1 MQFNSAA
8 WSFLSHKTKKSLIF
22 PMNDFPRLSFLLF
35 ALRLLITENQII
47 NIRCIRLAMR
57 IVPNLEHTYH
67 LLLSLLFCSPLFCS
81 IYRQKSMRF
90 PNILRMTYKQITQ
103 HSACKILTRQTA
115 LLPHL
120 EKGCYHGI
128 CFRVGFACSNK

>member
-1 MQFNSAA
+1 
-8 WSFLSHKTKKSLIF
+8 
-22 PMNDFPRLSFLLF
+22 MNDFPQLSFLLF
-35 ALRLLITENQII
+35 TLRLLITEDQII

-81 IYRQKSMRF
+81 IRRQKSMRF

-103 HSACKILTRQTA
+103 HAACKIPIRQTT
-115 LLPHL
+115 LLL
-120 EKGCYHGI
+120 YSEKGFVMI
-128 CFRVGFACSNK
+128 FAFVPALPAQTNDAEQRSTRFPQQTSKS